1 MKMVILLN
9 SETHY
14 SISDKA
20 NSALIPTGYALSFGF
35 SFFFFGGVLFKE
47 KNIYETHHQQ
57 S

>member
-35 SFFFFGGVLFKE
+35 SFFFGGVLFKE